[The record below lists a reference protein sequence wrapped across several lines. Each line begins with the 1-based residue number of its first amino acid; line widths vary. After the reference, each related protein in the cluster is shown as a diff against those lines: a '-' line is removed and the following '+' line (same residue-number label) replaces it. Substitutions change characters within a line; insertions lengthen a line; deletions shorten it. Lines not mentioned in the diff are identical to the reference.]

1 MKFLKY
7 IFLFLAVAIWIVS
20 MSPKWSSQLAAAD
33 SYRYGDLY
41 RLSNLSEF
49 KDPRKECIGY
59 RVPQHPK
66 FSKKVHLYVIGDSFT
81 EKERIGKKDFV
92 ADEYTYVHWSEVLHI
107 KPDTSQTNILLL
119 ECVERH
125 VREKF
130 MAPIKNLVPDSATFK
145 PKNAKLFMTELDDAF
160 ESKKAE
166 NRIDELLFQNDF
178 ILGLKELK
186 SDFNYKVFGRTN
198 KEVTSINNG
207 KDLVYYMDTDTP
219 ETTSSFSKIKNSALD
234 SIVDNIN
241 QTEQNAV
248 KIGFDHVL
256 LSIIPNKVSV
266 LAPTYDVY
274 NHLIDRIYA
283 HPNLHL
289 QYVDVYED
297 FKKLGN
303 KSYLKGDS
311 HWTCE
316 GQYLW
321 LNKVNHKIIRI
332 LQLNQLP
339 F

>member
-1 MKFLKY
+1 
-7 IFLFLAVAIWIVS
+7 
-20 MSPKWSSQLAAAD
+20 MSPKWSSQFAVAD

-49 KDPRKECIGY
+49 KDPRKQCVSY
-59 RVPQHPK
+59 QLPQHPK
-66 FSKKVHLYVIGDSFT
+66 FSKRIHLYVIGDSFT

-107 KPDTSQTNILLL
+107 KPDTSQTNVLLL

-130 MAPIKNLVPDSATFK
+130 EAPIKNLVSDSATFVPRHSK
-145 PKNAKLFMTELDDAF
+145 MFMTELDDAF
-160 ESKKAE
+160 ESKKTE
-166 NRIDELLFQNDF
+166 NRLDELLFQNDF
-178 ILGLKELK
+178 LLALKELK

-198 KEVTSINNG
+198 KEVTPINNG

-219 ETTSSFSKIKNSALD
+219 EITSSFSKIKNSKLD

-241 QTEQNAV
+241 KSEENML
-248 KIGFDHVL
+248 KMGFDHVV

-266 LAPTYDVY
+266 LAPTYDTY
-274 NHLIDRIYA
+274 NQLIARIYS

-289 QYVDVYED
+289 QYIDVYED
-297 FKKLGN
+297 FKKMGN
-303 KSYLKGDS
+303 KSYQKGDS

-316 GQYLW
+316 GQFLW
-321 LNKVNHKIIRI
+321 LNKVNHKIIQL
-332 LQLNQLP
+332 LQP
-339 F
+339 